1 MAKQAT
7 TKQSATKQ
15 DSEQLD
21 NTAKSGEKVTTPKSA
36 PSKTRDISL
45 AAADMSA
52 IVEQLNTLLANYH
65 VFYTNV
71 RGYHWNVRGSDFFT
85 LHVKFEELYTALQ
98 IQIDE
103 IAERILTLQGTPLH
117 AYSDFLKISSIKED
131 KNVSDGVACVKGIL
145 TGLTMTIAKEREI
158 IDLADED
165 DDQGTADQLT
175 AYVQEQEKLVWMY
188 NAYLG

>member
-1 MAKQAT
+1 
-7 TKQSATKQ
+7 
-15 DSEQLD
+15 
-21 NTAKSGEKVTTPKSA
+21 
-36 PSKTRDISL
+36 
-45 AAADMSA
+45 MSA
-52 IVEQLNTLLANYH
+52 IVEQLNSLLANYH
-65 VFYTNV
+65 IFYTNV

-117 AYSDFLKISSIKED
+117 AYSDFLKISSINED